1 VRLLVDSLIAITAI
15 GVLVGV
21 VMHQRSRSD
30 RLERIQQVQ
39 QTMRLIESQALYRA
53 AIREAD
59 ASRSGYAVQLQTDW
73 FDAPPE
79 NVLVGPRNPWLET
92 AGADEQHRTDPR
104 CIVVAEGLPPF
115 WYNPHLGI
123 VRARVPMQLSQQA
136 TAELY
141 RLVNGVVVD
150 ASRAVLPPSPSPD
163 DDASPAADEET
174 RQAAVPTDPVL
185 QDFKPPH

>member
-1 VRLLVDSLIAITAI
+1 VRLLVDSLIAMTAI

-21 VMHQRSRSD
+21 VVHQHARSD
-30 RLERIQQVQ
+30 RLEQVKQVQ

-59 ASRSGYAVQLQTDW
+59 ASRSGYAVELRTDW

-92 AGADEQHRTDPR
+92 AGEDEQHRTDPA
-104 CIVVAEGLPPF
+104 CIVAAEGLPPF

-123 VRARVPMQLSQQA
+123 VRARVPLQLSQQA
-136 TAELY
+136 TADLY
-141 RLVNGVVVD
+141 NLVNGVVVD
-150 ASRAVLPPSPSPD
+150 AGRATLPTTPPEEGE
-163 DDASPAADEET
+163 SPATDEST
-174 RQAAVPTDPVL
+174 RQAAAPTDPVL
-185 QDFKPPH
+185 QDFQSPR